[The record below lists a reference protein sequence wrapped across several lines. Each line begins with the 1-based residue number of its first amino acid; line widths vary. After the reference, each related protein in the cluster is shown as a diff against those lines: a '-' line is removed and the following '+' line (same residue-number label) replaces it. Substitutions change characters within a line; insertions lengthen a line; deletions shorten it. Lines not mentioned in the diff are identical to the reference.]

1 MRPPTWP
8 RLSKAT
14 LIWNPSCSVF
24 DHSAP
29 AAEHPQ
35 IFLFAATPGLSR
47 RSAAPSQL
55 FGTFLPNAAL
65 TGVRAARRG
74 PATCSGEGGRGPDQ
88 HPSSHPRP
96 APPRSG
102 EGPGHLNPDFVVL
115 DQGRP
120 AALRARRPRPAAS
133 GPLPRGPA
141 AGLAGRARGGGRG
154 ERGCA
159 VTTPAEK
166 LLSRLHG
173 VKKAGRGW
181 SARCP
186 AHGDQKASLSVSEG
200 SDGTAL
206 LKCHAGCSTDAV
218 LAALGLKLRDL
229 FPAWDRPPPRRNGKP
244 AGAGPAFATAREA
257 LASLEKKLG
266 KWSCLWTY
274 HDGGGEPV
282 GLVVRWDGPTGKVI
296 RPLARHAE
304 GWRVGAMPSPRPLY
318 RLPELAAARRVI
330 VCEGEKAA
338 DAARSL
344 GFTATTSAGGAQAA
358 EKADWRPLAGK
369 EVWLFPDNDP
379 AGRKY
384 AEAVAGLL
392 AGLTPAPAVRVL
404 DLAEH
409 APQLPEGG
417 DLADVL
423 ADGRWCG
430 LPLGDAAGPADLA
443 ALLEQLAG
451 AVEPWAPEAKP
462 GPVLTCLADVAPRAV
477 SWLWPGRIPLGRI
490 TLLVGR
496 PGEGKSFVTLDA
508 AARVSTGT
516 PWPDGGACPRG
527 SVLLLTAED
536 GAADTIRPR
545 LDAHNADLKRVHLLS
560 AVRRAGGKGDTC
572 ERLATLSDVDAVEA
586 ALARLA
592 DCKLVVVDP
601 VGSFLGGQ
609 VDAHRD
615 NEVRGVLAPLAA
627 LAEKRGPAVLVVAHR
642 RKSAGGSAD
651 DLALGS
657 RAFTGIARA

>member
-1 MRPPTWP
+1 M
-8 RLSKAT
+8 
-14 LIWNPSCSVF
+14 
-24 DHSAP
+24 
-29 AAEHPQ
+29 
-35 IFLFAATPGLSR
+35 
-47 RSAAPSQL
+47 
-55 FGTFLPNAAL
+55 
-65 TGVRAARRG
+65 
-74 PATCSGEGGRGPDQ
+74 
-88 HPSSHPRP
+88 
-96 APPRSG
+96 
-102 EGPGHLNPDFVVL
+102 
-115 DQGRP
+115 
-120 AALRARRPRPAAS
+120 
-133 GPLPRGPA
+133 
-141 AGLAGRARGGGRG
+141 
-154 ERGCA
+154 
-159 VTTPAEK
+159 TTPAEK

-173 VKKAGRGW
+173 VKKAGHGW

-384 AEAVAGLL
+384 AGAVAGLL

-462 GPVLTCLADVAPRAV
+462 GPVLTRLADVMPRPV

-496 PGEGKSFVTLDA
+496 PARGSPSSRSTRRRASARGRRGLT
-508 AARVSTGT
+508 AARAR
-516 PWPDGGACPRG
+516 GGRCC
-527 SVLLLTAED
+527 S
-536 GAADTIRPR
+536 
-545 LDAHNADLKRVHLLS
+545 
-560 AVRRAGGKGDTC
+560 
-572 ERLATLSDVDAVEA
+572 
-586 ALARLA
+586 
-592 DCKLVVVDP
+592 
-601 VGSFLGGQ
+601 
-609 VDAHRD
+609 
-615 NEVRGVLAPLAA
+615 
-627 LAEKRGPAVLVVAHR
+627 
-642 RKSAGGSAD
+642 
-651 DLALGS
+651 
-657 RAFTGIARA
+657 